1 MSKKFKY
8 NSGYEGVVSDKV
20 AEVLVTKKQGKVVGD
35 EKPADPKKDD
45 PKK

>member
-1 MSKKFKY
+1 MSKKFRY
-8 NSGYEGVVSDKV
+8 NNGFEGVASDKV
-20 AEVLVTKKQGKVVGD
+20 AAILTEKKQGKVVGD